1 MLQNASASLATAQK
15 CLRTPIFLRDTLS
28 RALSSEVEA
37 PQPMHY
43 SGLKKRSSFKPRDTD
58 TRSRPHPQSI
68 KSTRPGSSSQSR
80 DPFLMKEDERPHSK
94 SFKSRWARPGNS
106 SQSQDTPLVKE
117 GEKPHPKSF
126 MWTRPGKS
134 SQPGDLSL
142 LKEDERPHPKSFK
155 SNWTRLG
162 NTSQSRDR
170 FWSKGDNEK
179 ILLRPSVTAQRVTK
193 LCTEGKHDEAATYLQ
208 NLPLDAQNAV
218 VWNTLIREFLR
229 ASRYQSAYKLY
240 VDMKRRGFSPTLQ
253 TFTTFFGA
261 FQSLGDW
268 SKHTKM
274 LENVHR
280 LHDSYQQY
288 TEHVKAIDP
297 ASPELSVAPV
307 TGYIKILTDAGLYQ
321 RMFDVL
327 HAMADEGPLAPNQF
341 TFAALFRGLSW
352 RRATS
357 GGPEA
362 QAAMCA
368 RNASDVKLLWRQMLK
383 IAEKNPQFEFDSHL
397 ITPAISALASGSPS
411 DQLFAFDIVRDYL
424 GLTKPGET
432 PQPPRVQLSTHLLG
446 EVLYLCNSSQKYR
459 LGVHFFRQVVDHPDN
474 RAIITHRHVE
484 TVIRLFAGM
493 SMMGSDEA
501 SAQALETLEWLLQ
514 EEASARN
521 AGDLRP
527 TITTFSLV
535 LNVCWRNGDWASAT
549 RTFELMTGYNPDD
562 FADGSRVKEP
572 EMQKRS
578 PGRNIKLDTPA
589 MAHIAHTALASQEL
603 ANMRQCLRII
613 DHIGAERLLH
623 RPKALVDQSRSSQ
636 FMNDLEYYLAKL
648 AKDLMEIV
656 DEVVAKEPEM
666 CSEEERERW
675 KKIKS
680 QAKECRRYARPTR
693 TPHTEESPLGS
704 QRGLDATAS
713 AVDQEF
719 SVRRTLRP
727 SRL

>member
-1 MLQNASASLATAQK
+1 
-15 CLRTPIFLRDTLS
+15 
-28 RALSSEVEA
+28 
-37 PQPMHY
+37 
-43 SGLKKRSSFKPRDTD
+43 
-58 TRSRPHPQSI
+58 
-68 KSTRPGSSSQSR
+68 
-80 DPFLMKEDERPHSK
+80 
-94 SFKSRWARPGNS
+94 
-106 SQSQDTPLVKE
+106 
-117 GEKPHPKSF
+117 
-126 MWTRPGKS
+126 
-134 SQPGDLSL
+134 
-142 LKEDERPHPKSFK
+142 
-155 SNWTRLG
+155 
-162 NTSQSRDR
+162 
-170 FWSKGDNEK
+170 
-179 ILLRPSVTAQRVTK
+179 
-193 LCTEGKHDEAATYLQ
+193 
-208 NLPLDAQNAV
+208 
-218 VWNTLIREFLR
+218 
-229 ASRYQSAYKLY
+229 
-240 VDMKRRGFSPTLQ
+240 
-253 TFTTFFGA
+253 
-261 FQSLGDW
+261 
-268 SKHTKM
+268 
-274 LENVHR
+274 
-280 LHDSYQQY
+280 
-288 TEHVKAIDP
+288 
-297 ASPELSVAPV
+297 
-307 TGYIKILTDAGLYQ
+307 
-321 RMFDVL
+321 
-327 HAMADEGPLAPNQF
+327 MADEGPLAPNQF

-397 ITPAISALASGSPS
+397 ITPAISALTSGSPS

-521 AGDLRP
+521 AVELRP
-527 TITTFSLV
+527 TILTFSLV

-623 RPKALVDQSRSSQ
+623 RPKALVDQSKSSQ

-727 SRL
+727 SRLCMVHAYLVRRFHVTVKYPSNLQSSTRGTHATDIGRSCISDTGRSPEMGLENAGDGGTNASSESAIDTGWYAPPGESPLIRPTVDMVFIGIGATRPGALRARVLPRALRRKKYTAPATTSRMSTSALNAMSASTAGMKWLTRSRDVMRSLESATVVEPAPEVVVLAALGLVGIDQGEQFDVWVAHLAR